1 MDLLE
6 IFGVG
11 TNLMFS
17 LGIIFIIVFTLFY
30 LRQRLSD
37 YDSKLKDMIQ
47 IISGLNNEIKNIKA
61 TNISYGGNLDNVNQY
76 SQEPNG
82 ESKKVQLTTNNYT
95 NVIESD
101 EVIEEENNF
110 YVNVDKDNDND
121 NENDSDEDSDD
132 EDSDEDSDE
141 DCDEDCDEENSEEDN
156 EEEVEVEVEEEEG
169 EGENV
174 KEITGLE
181 DNLEKQVSSLL
192 DKGENTRTVDL
203 SEVVEESKNEDDE
216 DVKLNKMTI
225 TELREYAVLKN
236 IAIDPKIKKKSEI
249 VELLESTV
257 ESTI

>member
-61 TNISYGGNLDNVNQY
+61 TSIPYSGNLDNVNQY

-110 YVNVDKDNDND
+110 YVNVDNNND

-132 EDSDEDSDE
+132 EDSDDEDSDE
-141 DCDEDCDEENSEEDN
+141 YCDEENSEEDN
-156 EEEVEVEVEEEEG
+156 EEEEEVEEEG

-192 DKGENTRTVDL
+192 DKNENTRTVDL

-236 IAIDPKIKKKSEI
+236 IAIDPKIKKKSEL

>member
-61 TNISYGGNLDNVNQY
+61 TSIPYSGNLDNVNQY

-110 YVNVDKDNDND
+110 YVNVDKDNDN
-121 NENDSDEDSDD
+121 ENDSDEDSD
-132 EDSDEDSDE
+132 DEDSDE

-156 EEEVEVEVEEEEG
+156 EEEEEVEVEEVEVEEEG

-174 KEITGLE
+174 KEIAGLE

-192 DKGENTRTVDL
+192 DKNENTRTVDL

-216 DVKLNKMTI
+216 NVKLNKMTI
-225 TELREYAVLKN
+225 IELREYAVLKN
-236 IAIDPKIKKKSEI
+236 IAIDPKIKKKSEL

>member
-1 MDLLE
+1 MRVRREFVVVLEALLE
-6 IFGVG
+6 GRDQVQA
-11 TNLMFS
+11 
-17 LGIIFIIVFTLFY
+17 
-30 LRQRLSD
+30 R
-37 YDSKLKDMIQ
+37 
-47 IISGLNNEIKNIKA
+47 KNRW
-61 TNISYGGNLDNVNQY
+61 G
-76 SQEPNG
+76 
-82 ESKKVQLTTNNYT
+82 
-95 NVIESD
+95 
-101 EVIEEENNF
+101 
-110 YVNVDKDNDND
+110 
-121 NENDSDEDSDD
+121 
-132 EDSDEDSDE
+132 
-141 DCDEDCDEENSEEDN
+141 
-156 EEEVEVEVEEEEG
+156 EEEEAEETPTPETPVPPPTDAVVLPRQLLLALHRPPQSAE